1 MAETVLMFVL
11 LTVRLF
17 GIQTDLVFAWKD
29 GWAIIVLQAG
39 DQNRKGIWTETFETF
54 TFNQTNFKHFL
65 CDYQKNKT
73 LPDTQYRGWGWGF
86 FWQ

>member
-29 GWAIIVLQAG
+29 GWAIIVL
-39 DQNRKGIWTETFETF
+39 
-54 TFNQTNFKHFL
+54 
-65 CDYQKNKT
+65 
-73 LPDTQYRGWGWGF
+73 
-86 FWQ
+86 